1 MTCLAVRARFSA
13 LRDDDLSADE
23 LLAVRRH
30 LGACPDCAADW
41 AGFRGSLDLLADL
54 PRPRTG
60 GAVAARVRDRLDI
73 EQRSPGLTLLLRPR
87 SAIRPLFL
95 PSLVPAALVLVTVL
109 AAALGLEGTPES
121 PRVAQSTGDWT
132 GVAVDAEPLFPFA
145 GVTVPQA
152 RDASLTDLLE
162 AEKGEV
168 DLFVETVVERDG
180 RVSTVRL
187 LGGDEER
194 ARPIVEA
201 LRKERF
207 EPGRFKGRKVAVS
220 VYRIISR
227 LDVLPTT

>member
-1 MTCLAVRARFSA
+1 MSCQALRACFSA
-13 LRDDDLSADE
+13 LRDADLPPDRMLAALRHIDE
-23 LLAVRRH
+23 CR
-30 LGACPDCAADW
+30 DCAREWEA
-41 AGFRGSLDLLADL
+41 FRGSLDLLADL
-54 PRPRTG
+54 PRPQTR
-60 GAVAARVRDRLDI
+60 GALAARVRDRLEI
-73 EQRSPGLTLLLRPR
+73 ERRGPGLTLLLRPR
-87 SAIRPLFL
+87 SAIRPLIL

-109 AAALGLEGTPES
+109 AAALGLERAPAVG
-121 PRVAQSTGDWT
+121 RVASSPGDWT
-132 GVAVDAEPLFPFA
+132 GVALDEPLFSFT

-152 RDASLTDLLE
+152 RSRDLADLLQ

-168 DLFVETVVERDG
+168 DLFLETVVERDG

-207 EPGRFKGRKVAVS
+207 EPGRFKGRPVAVS

-227 LDVLPTT
+227 LDVLPAT